1 MKNKYTDLNIRF
13 YPMIKDAYDK
23 ADIASSFVAAFL
35 CIFLAVNV
43 LVALLV
49 LLGLAKIPENLYQV
63 LLCEIICLLPL
74 AISFCTYRYYK
85 YYDSMND
92 ELSVEDNVLE
102 NIGYKYTS
110 DDILE
115 RIRFRISFNDFLK
128 LYNTNPEVYHISKR
142 FHGIIRSHVICEG
155 EKKKYTIISLAMKNP
170 IDTYKFNRYMNSDKN
185 VVSATGKKQ
194 IDLITELVEQDLHKL
209 FKERD
214 KNNDDEHTS

>member
-92 ELSVEDNVLE
+92 ELSVEDDVLE